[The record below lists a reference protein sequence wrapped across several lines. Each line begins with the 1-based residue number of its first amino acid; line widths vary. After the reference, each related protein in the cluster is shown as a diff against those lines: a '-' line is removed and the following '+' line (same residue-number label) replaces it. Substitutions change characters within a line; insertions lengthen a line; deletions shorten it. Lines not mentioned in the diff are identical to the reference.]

1 MNRRLLTA
9 LVALAA
15 LMWLDSPARADRI
28 DRLVRILKT
37 DSSYK
42 VRMQVAIALGKLKA
56 KRAVGALIF
65 TLRDPNET
73 VQGVAAAALGQIGDK
88 RALPSLRSLQQ
99 RTSNSFVRKQAARAI
114 ATIDGGG
121 GGEGAPKPNAR
132 FFVTVGKLSNKSGR
146 GGSRLSQIF
155 GDALRK
161 EFSKIPSVTT
171 SWYGG
176 SKPNAGQLRKRRMK
190 GFVLDGSILSLTQK
204 ESGGNIEISCNIRV
218 SLATYP
224 GNSMKAFYSGGAST
238 AVSARYFN
246 PSQALGVY
254 KDLIEGAATGA
265 RQHIARSYL
274 ATQ

>member
-1 MNRRLLTA
+1 
-9 LVALAA
+9 
-15 LMWLDSPARADRI
+15 
-28 DRLVRILKT
+28 
-37 DSSYK
+37 
-42 VRMQVAIALGKLKA
+42 MQVAIALGKLKA

-73 VQGVAAAALGQIGDK
+73 VQGVAAAALGQIGDR
-88 RALPSLRSLQQ
+88 RALASLRSLQQ

-114 ATIDGGG
+114 ASIGGG
-121 GGEGAPKPNAR
+121 GGGGAPPANAR

-146 GGSRLSQIF
+146 GGSQLSKAF
-155 GDALRK
+155 GNALRK
-161 EFSKIPSVTT
+161 EFSKVSGVAT

-176 SKPNAGQLRKRRMK
+176 GKPSAAQLRKRRMK

-204 ESGGNIEISCNIRV
+204 ESGGNIEISCSIRV

-246 PSQALGVY
+246 PSQAFNVY
-254 KDLIEGAATGA
+254 KDLVEGAATGA
-265 RQHIARSYL
+265 KQHIVRSFL
-274 ATQ
+274 AHQ